1 MRICMVAF
9 TDLHYDYRIYREAT
23 SLRRAGHQVAIVASS
38 FNSTP
43 LEGWDDFEIH
53 LIPVDR
59 SRSLRRLYPFFWRR
73 AYSLLLAAGPDAY
86 HAHDLDALWPAV
98 RAARRLDRPLVYDS
112 HEFWIEQSSL
122 VDRPLMRSCW
132 SLLERQLIKRVKCVI
147 TVSESIA
154 HDLGERYQLD
164 EVVVLR
170 NLPLFRE
177 KVQSNL
183 IRETLNLPADRPI
196 VLYQGGFLTENGL
209 REQIQVAAE
218 FDRAALVLIG
228 GGPNEEALREQV
240 RAGDLGDKVFF
251 IPRVPFHQLHNYTC
265 SADLG
270 LCLIKG
276 TGKSFCYSLP
286 NKLFEYMMAGLPV
299 LASDFPEMQRVIGE
313 THAGATVDPTDVEA
327 IRRQIS
333 VFLADP
339 ERRMACGQASLE
351 AAQRYSWEREAD
363 QLIQL
368 YATLI

>member
-9 TDLHYDYRIYREAT
+9 TDLHFDYRIYREAT

-38 FNSTP
+38 FNPAP
-43 LEGWDDFEIH
+43 LEGWDDFEIQ

-59 SRSLRRLYPFFWRR
+59 SRSLRRLYPLFWRR
-73 AYSLLLAAGPDAY
+73 AYSLLLDARPDAY

-98 RAARRLDRPLVYDS
+98 RAARRLDCPLVYDS

-132 SLLERQLIKRVKCVI
+132 SLLERRLIKWTDRVI

-154 HDLGERYQLD
+154 DDLRERYRLD

-177 KVQSNL
+177 RVQSDL
-183 IRETLNLPADRPI
+183 IRETLGLAADRPI

-209 REQIQVAAE
+209 REQIEAAVE
-218 FDRAALVLIG
+218 FDKAVLVLIG

-240 RAGDLGDKVFF
+240 RADGLGDKVFF

-276 TGKSFCYSLP
+276 TGKSFYYSLP

-299 LASDFPEMQRVIGE
+299 LASDFPEMQRVVDE
-313 THAGATVDPTDVEA
+313 THAGATVDPTDVAA

-333 VFLADP
+333 VFLSDP
-339 ERRMACGQASLE
+339 ERRAACGQASLQ
-351 AAQRYSWEREAD
+351 AAQRYNWEREAD
-363 QLIQL
+363 QLTQL

>member
-1 MRICMVAF
+1 M
-9 TDLHYDYRIYREAT
+9 
-23 SLRRAGHQVAIVASS
+23 S
-38 FNSTP
+38 
-43 LEGWDDFEIH
+43 
-53 LIPVDR
+53 

-73 AYSLLLAAGPDAY
+73 AYSLLLTAGPDAY

-183 IRETLNLPADRPI
+183 IRETLNFPADRPI

-240 RAGDLGDKVFF
+240 RADDLGDKVFF

-299 LASDFPEMQRVIGE
+299 LASDFPEMRSVVQASG
-313 THAGATVDPTDVEA
+313 AGQVVDPQNIEA
-327 IRRQIS
+327 IRQCIRGLLGEPTRIQQY
-333 VFLADP
+333 
-339 ERRMACGQASLE
+339 GE
-351 AAQRYSWEREAD
+351 AALRAARHYNWEREAD
-363 QLIQL
+363 KLIQL
-368 YATLI
+368 YNAL